1 VPQRATDLRRR
12 PSRPYDL
19 PGVSRS
25 ERYLHVSRNDFG
37 KIDIRTQVQYG
48 SRGFSKS
55 RLTESAGMRA
65 SHLRVYIIPAAHPAF
80 ANMFFAHE
88 WHGVWPVLKALGA
101 GNEER

>member
-1 VPQRATDLRRR
+1 
-12 PSRPYDL
+12 
-19 PGVSRS
+19 
-25 ERYLHVSRNDFG
+25 
-37 KIDIRTQVQYG
+37 
-48 SRGFSKS
+48 
-55 RLTESAGMRA
+55 MRA